1 MGLLHWFCGLLWPSA
16 MLVRRSLYSLGALYG
31 LLKGFCS
38 AVGISSAGSIKA
50 GLRSSWRV
58 LWVCS
63 RPRSVRSWKFC
74 NLTLCAVGV
83 AAVVAAAISGS
94 SAAFRRCLMICRGS
108 SVGSSAGRC
117 GRRSW
122 GCRCCCAAD
131 VSTVSGR
138 GCVVRSLSLCG
149 YVLQF
154 GGPRF

>member
-1 MGLLHWFCGLLWPSA
+1 M
-16 MLVRRSLYSLGALYG
+16 RRSIGFCQAG
-31 LLKGFCS
+31 PAFCVWPRRVVWLLKGFCS

-50 GLRSSWRV
+50 GLRAVWRLLV
-58 LWVCS
+58 LCS